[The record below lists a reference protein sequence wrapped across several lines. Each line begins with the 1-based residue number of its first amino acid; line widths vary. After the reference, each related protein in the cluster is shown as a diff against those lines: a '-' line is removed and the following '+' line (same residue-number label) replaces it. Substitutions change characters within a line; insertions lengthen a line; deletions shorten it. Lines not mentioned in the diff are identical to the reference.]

1 MSPILAARPISYS
14 GGSTLMGFSDRYKD
28 SVYYHYSPTFKYSL
42 GIEAITEK
50 QRDSDQAY
58 ARATYLLNRKNTRHS
73 QRNLYLHSGLS
84 SRGLDEHFYGVFGD
98 WETRR
103 WFTSF
108 GYQHTKT
115 RNGDYDDQFLQLG
128 VAPYLGEYGDLH
140 TWLMVKARKNTRHDG
155 WAAYPVLKLFK
166 GGFLVEF
173 GYHPKAEWDIHLVQ
187 RF

>member
-1 MSPILAARPISYS
+1 
-14 GGSTLMGFSDRYKD
+14 
-28 SVYYHYSPTFKYSL
+28 
-42 GIEAITEK
+42 
-50 QRDSDQAY
+50 
-58 ARATYLLNRKNTRHS
+58 
-73 QRNLYLHSGLS
+73 
-84 SRGLDEHFYGVFGD
+84 LDEHFYGVFGD

-115 RNGDYDDQFLQLG
+115 REGDYDDQFLQLG

-140 TWLMVKARKNTRHDG
+140 TWLMVKARKKTRHDD

>member
-50 QRDSDQAY
+50 QRDSDHAY

-115 RNGDYDDQFLQLG
+115 RNG
-128 VAPYLGEYGDLH
+128 EYGDLH
-140 TWLMVKARKNTRHDG
+140 TWLMVKARKNTRRDG